1 MRHIVLALALA
12 VACVESSAPIAAQDP
27 ARALLQKSIDA
38 MGGAAALE
46 AVKVLKVDAMGH
58 AYALEQS
65 ERPEGPHLVT
75 YQQLSEIRDHER
87 GRIWR
92 RQQQRNWSLANW
104 TGPDVVYAG
113 DVVAIN
119 FNGQWGPH
127 LPQQL
132 DQFRQDLALSPERLL
147 FTGRSAAD
155 LRVAADRVLH
165 GVSNHAVA
173 FTYNGA
179 KVTLYLNSHTS
190 MPTMLQIVADD
201 TFGIWGDVEL
211 ERWYTFWTLQ
221 PGGWQYPQQVTTT
234 WNGSP
239 HADQTVF
246 TIEVNAALDE
256 ARFAIPDDAA
266 AAFRKRRDAAGA
278 AMTGMRAARL
288 DPSKA
293 IRAAED
299 VVVFPGSWAV
309 TLVRQPDGIVVLE
322 APIGS
327 AYSAQVIGAA
337 AATFPGVPIKAVVT
351 TSDAWPHLGGVR
363 EYVARG
369 IPIYALDLN
378 KPILERLIAATHSKT
393 PDALARAS
401 RAPEWHLVSEKTTIG
416 SGETRVDVIP
426 VRGEGSERMMMVHLP
441 ALNLLYAT
449 DLLQYNRDRSGFF
462 NPVYPAELAA
472 AVAREGITGID
483 RTWAMHMDP
492 IPWSKVTA
500 ALAALGR

>member
-1 MRHIVLALALA
+1 MRTMILLVLLA
-12 VACVESSAPIAAQDP
+12 STQIAAQDP

-46 AVKVLKVDAMGH
+46 AIKVLRVDAMGH

-119 FNGQWGPH
+119 FNGRWGPH

-132 DQFRQDLALSPERLL
+132 DQLRQELALSPERLL
-147 FTGRSAAD
+147 FTARAAAD
-155 LRVAADRVLH
+155 LRVAADRTLH
-165 GVSNHAVA
+165 GVPNHAVA
-173 FTYNGA
+173 FTHNGA
-179 KVTLYLNSHTS
+179 QVTLYLNAHTS
-190 MPTMLQIVADD
+190 LPTMLRIVADD
-201 TFGIWGDVEL
+201 TFGIWGDVVL

-221 PGGWQYPQQVTTT
+221 PGGWQFPQQITTT
-234 WNGSP
+234 WNGTP
-239 HADQTVF
+239 YADQTAF
-246 TIEVNAALDE
+246 TIAVNDTLDE
-256 ARFAIPDDAA
+256 TLFAIPDDTA
-266 AAFRKRRDAAGA
+266 AAFRKMRDMSGA
-278 AMTGMRAARL
+278 AGMRAARL

-293 IRAAED
+293 IRVAED

-327 AYSAQVIGAA
+327 AYSVQVIEAA
-337 AATFPGVPIKAVVT
+337 AAAFPGVPIKAVVT

-378 KPILERLIAATHSKT
+378 KPILERLLAATHSKT
-393 PDALARAS
+393 PDALARAP
-401 RAPEWHLVSEKTTIG
+401 RAPEWRLVSEKTTIG
-416 SGETRVDVIP
+416 SGPTRVDVIP
-426 VRGEGSERMMMVHLP
+426 VRGEGSERMMMAHLP
-441 ALNLLYAT
+441 ALNLLYAS
-449 DLLQYNRDRSGFF
+449 DLLQYNRDRTSFF
-462 NPVYPAELAA
+462 NPVYPAELEA

-483 RTWAMHMDP
+483 RVWAMHMDP
-492 IPWSKVTA
+492 IRWSKVTE
-500 ALAALGR
+500 ALAAIRR